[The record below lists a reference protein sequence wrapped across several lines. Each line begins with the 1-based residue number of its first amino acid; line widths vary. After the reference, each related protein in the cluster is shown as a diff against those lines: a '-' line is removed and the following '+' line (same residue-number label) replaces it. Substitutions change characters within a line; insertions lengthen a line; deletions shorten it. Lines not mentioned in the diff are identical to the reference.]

1 MATSLLDGLMGLLTP
16 ALLSTAGRSLG
27 ESEGS
32 VATGLGAAF
41 PTILAGLSGKAGDPP
56 AMRPLFDLINSPAN
70 DDSVLR
76 DPRLA
81 VNVAPQSALGGAA
94 GSLLSGLF
102 GSQLS
107 SVGDV
112 IGRTAGLRAGAGG
125 SLLKIAAPLVLGVL
139 GNRVRSG
146 GLDLPGL
153 SSLLLGEQ
161 GQLTRALPAGM
172 GSILGLQSAP
182 VPQASTPS
190 TPRWLW
196 PALAALALVAVLWG
210 LTRNRRP
217 APAEQTVGVV
227 RDTLAEVPKPAG
239 GTTTAGDVVD
249 VVWEWVSTTT
259 PVEEVKVNSPDRYTL
274 RLGSD
279 GHLALKADC
288 NRGAGSYAIGGDRAL
303 TVKPIALTRAMCP
316 PGSLSDRFV
325 KDVGRATSYFV
336 KDSELYLE
344 LPTDS
349 GTLRFRRQ
357 G

>member
-146 GLDLPGL
+146 GLDSWVSRGNSRAPCQPAWVP
-153 SSLLLGEQ
+153 SSVCKVRRCPKRPH
-161 GQLTRALPAGM
+161 RAHRAGS
-172 GSILGLQSAP
+172 G
-182 VPQASTPS
+182 
-190 TPRWLW
+190 PRW
-196 PALAALALVAVLWG
+196 
-210 LTRNRRP
+210 RRSP
-217 APAEQTVGVV
+217 SW
-227 RDTLAEVPKPAG
+227 RYC
-239 GTTTAGDVVD
+239 GD
-249 VVWEWVSTTT
+249 S
-259 PVEEVKVNSPDRYTL
+259 
-274 RLGSD
+274 
-279 GHLALKADC
+279 
-288 NRGAGSYAIGGDRAL
+288 
-303 TVKPIALTRAMCP
+303 
-316 PGSLSDRFV
+316 
-325 KDVGRATSYFV
+325 RATDGQPQRN
-336 KDSELYLE
+336 KQ
-344 LPTDS
+344 S
-349 GTLRFRRQ
+349 G
-357 G
+357 

>member
-1 MATSLLDGLMGLLTP
+1 MATSLLDGLKGLVTP
-16 ALLSTAGRSLG
+16 ELLSTAARSLG
-27 ESEGS
+27 EPEAS

-41 PTILAGLSGKAGDPP
+41 PTVLAGLAGKAGDAR

-70 DDSVLR
+70 DGSVLR

-81 VNVAPQSALGGAA
+81 VTVAPQSGLGGAA
-94 GSLLSGLF
+94 GALLSGLF
-102 GSQLS
+102 GSQLT

-125 SLLKIAAPLVLGVL
+125 SLLNIAAPLVLGLL
-139 GNRVRSG
+139 GNRVRTG
-146 GLDLPGL
+146 GLDVAGL
-153 SSLLLGEQ
+153 GTLLLGERDQ
-161 GQLTRALPAGM
+161 ITRALPSGI
-172 GSILGLQSAP
+172 GSVLGLQGATVPQVSAP
-182 VPQASTPS
+182 STS
-190 TPRWLW
+190 RWLW

-210 LTRNRRP
+210 LSRNRTS

-227 RDTLAEVPKPAG
+227 RDTLGEVPKAP
-239 GTTTAGDVVD
+239 TTTSASDVVD
-249 VVWEWVSTTT
+249 VVWEWVSATT
-259 PVEEVKVNSPDRYTL
+259 PAEEVKVDHPDRYTL

-279 GHLALKADC
+279 GRVALKADC
-288 NRGAGSYAIGGDRAL
+288 NRGSGGYAISGDRAL

-316 PGSLSDRFV
+316 PGSLSNRFA

-336 KDSELYLE
+336 RDGDLYLE
-344 LPTDS
+344 LPVDS

>member
-1 MATSLLDGLMGLLTP
+1 MATSLLDGLTGLVTP
-16 ALLSTAGRSLG
+16 ELLSTAARSLG
-27 ESEGS
+27 ESEAS

-41 PTILAGLSGKAGDPP
+41 PTVLAGLAGKAGDAR

-70 DDSVLR
+70 DGSVLR

-81 VNVAPQSALGGAA
+81 VNVTPQSGLGGAA

-107 SVGDV
+107 SVGEV
-112 IGRTAGLRAGAGG
+112 IGRTAGLRAGTGA
-125 SLLKIAAPLVLGVL
+125 SLLNIAAPLVLGVL

-146 GLDLPGL
+146 GLDLAGL
-153 SSLLLGEQ
+153 GSLLLSQ
-161 GQLTRALPAGM
+161 RDQITRALPPGI
-172 GSILGLQSAP
+172 GSVLGLQGAT
-182 VPQASTPS
+182 VPQVSAPS

-196 PALAALALVAVLWG
+196 PALAALAVVAVLWG
-210 LTRNRRP
+210 LSRNRHP

-227 RDTLAEVPKPAG
+227 RDTLGDVPKPAA
-239 GTTTAGDVVD
+239 TSASDVVD

-259 PVEEVKVNSPDRYTL
+259 PVEEVKVDNPDRYTL
-274 RLGSD
+274 RLGGD
-279 GHLALKADC
+279 GRLALKADC
-288 NRGAGSYAIGGDRAL
+288 NRGTGGYAISGDRAL

-316 PGSLSDRFV
+316 PGSLSDRFA

-336 KDSELYLE
+336 RDGDLYLE
-344 LPTDS
+344 LPVDS